1 MKKLDSSLK
10 DLVISQENVE
20 KKLLQKF
27 QFLNDQRQLHNLF
40 LSYDFRD
47 NEENM
52 VRVWEQILNY
62 LYLDIFT
69 TFGMKI
75 SEIKTYTMINN
86 QIPTGLMNI
95 IQELRIRQKLIT
107 DFDLTNQSYY
117 YKYYPELY
125 PEKSS
130 QGWGTYIFSGV
141 KNLINFGSIKMG
153 CAEEQNDDKI
163 IKRDDISE
171 DEKYNNLPANTIIFN
186 YEMFK
191 RNCKELLDFLS
202 EVLQETDNEVI
213 TKKEFIKN
221 VNNAS
226 SNGGMYNGINLL
238 FGSIYIDYCLI
249 YLEKIKKIAIFTI
262 EQDFRKIEF
271 IKLLINPN
279 DKPNEK
285 DKITAQILIKTKQL
299 QIRINELEKKIN
311 LCMDNVKKYIQK
323 GDKKGAKYWLLR
335 KKTYEK
341 YKKDN
346 DAIHINLI
354 QQIIDIKNAESEKNL
369 TQILKTSNQ
378 IYKNVGLDA
387 DKFAEVT
394 EDWKE
399 LNNAKEEM
407 YENFKDFG
415 SGEND
420 EDIEEELK
428 KLEKENTEQEFSE
441 FPNIPEKPENP
452 FSEEQQ
458 QLYK

>member
-1 MKKLDSSLK
+1 MKNIDSSLS
-10 DLVISQENVE
+10 DLVISKENVQ

-27 QFLNDQRQLHNLF
+27 QFLNDPKQLHNLF
-40 LSYDFRD
+40 LSYDFRE

-69 TFGMKI
+69 TFGMKV
-75 SEIKTYTMINN
+75 SEIQTYTTINN
-86 QIPTGLMNI
+86 KIPAGLMNI

-107 DFDLTNQSYY
+107 DFDLINQSYY
-117 YKYYPELY
+117 DKYYPELY
-125 PEKSS
+125 PENNVK
-130 QGWGTYIFSGV
+130 GWGSYIFSEV
-141 KNLINFGSIKMG
+141 KNLVNFGSSKIG
-153 CAEEQNDDKI
+153 CKEEKNEEELL
-163 IKRDDISE
+163 KRDDISE
-171 DEKYNNLPANTIIFN
+171 EEKYTELPKNTIVFN
-186 YEMFK
+186 YELLK

-202 EVLQETDNEVI
+202 EVLQETDNEII

-221 VNNAS
+221 VNNTS

-238 FGSIYIDYCLI
+238 FGSIYIDHCLI
-249 YLEKIKKIAIFTI
+249 YLQKMKKIAIFTI
-262 EQDFRKIEF
+262 EQDYRKIEF

-285 DKITAQILIKTKQL
+285 DKVTAQILLKTEQL

-311 LCMDNVKKYIQK
+311 LCLNNVKKYIQK

-354 QQIIDIKNAESEKNL
+354 QQIIDIKNAQSEKNL
-369 TQILKTSNQ
+369 TEILKSTNQ
-378 IYKNVGLDA
+378 IYKNMGIDA
-387 DKFAEVT
+387 NKFAEVS

-399 LNNAKEEM
+399 LNAAKEEI
-407 YENFKDFG
+407 YENFKEYG
-415 SGEND
+415 NE
-420 EDIEEELK
+420 EDDMEVEEELK
-428 KLEKENTEQEFSE
+428 KIESENNQEELME
-441 FPNIPEKPENP
+441 FPIIPDKPENP